1 VQYIVA
7 FVMLALGLGLGYG
20 IASIIAVGMPAAAL
34 SVLMG
39 LAFMCGSLGI
49 LRFGRRAV
57 VQTALARIV
66 EIEQINPEDKA

>member
-1 VQYIVA
+1 
-7 FVMLALGLGLGYG
+7 
-20 IASIIAVGMPAAAL
+20 MPAAAL

-39 LAFMCGSLGI
+39 LAFMCGALGI
-49 LRFGRRAV
+49 LRFGRKAV